1 MSTPCSVWLPL
12 RKHIHFI
19 SCLHAPSGAAH
30 EGRKLL
36 LLCQLASPAT
46 YYAGYFGRSQ
56 LPGPRPQAAAA
67 AGPQQRPHP
76 NPTNPNQPEP
86 THPKA
91 TTPGRLRCV
100 RGTQELRQNPN
111 VTTTHPNGPPN
122 TAPQPPRPPPTRPA
136 QLPVTHSDDYIWE
149 EAKLAITD
157 HAAPP
162 TLHRLAPSL
171 QGWRTG
177 LIRYN
182 DLQPPAV
189 STSSFTTQATQHHSH
204 GWPAKFTKSSTS
216 APHALPSLAA
226 SIHSPS

>member
-1 MSTPCSVWLPL
+1 M
-12 RKHIHFI
+12 
-19 SCLHAPSGAAH
+19 
-30 EGRKLL
+30 LL
-36 LLCQLASPAT
+36 WEVTA
-46 YYAGYFGRSQ
+46 
-56 LPGPRPQAAAA
+56 PRPQDPSGGGSRSPTEAA
-67 AGPQQRPHP
+67 PQ
-76 NPTNPNQPEP
+76 PTQPEP

-91 TTPGRLRCV
+91 THPGQAAVCKRYAGVAPKPKPNNCTPQRASQLR
-100 RGTQELRQNPN
+100 
-111 VTTTHPNGPPN
+111 
-122 TAPQPPRPPPTRPA
+122 APAPPPPPPPA

-204 GWPAKFTKSSTS
+204 RWPAKLTKSSTS
-216 APHALPSLAA
+216 APHDLPSLAA
-226 SIHSPS
+226 SIQSPS